1 MSLSSNIQV
10 IVRCRGRN
18 SRELAARLQPVV
30 DLPDPTFSVTSPTV
44 TVNNDTDISTSA
56 LLALK
61 TYTVDQVYGSQADQ
75 ELVFANVAAP
85 LVEDFVGG
93 LNVTIMTYGQTGTG
107 KTYTMTGDLEGDP
120 ERAGIIPRALEST
133 FAFLASEKAD
143 YMVKCSCVELYQE
156 NLRDL
161 LGEDDPSPNNRLRI
175 ISDPKEAI
183 IVHNLREVHI
193 NSSIMGLSLLKKCLA
208 KRKTGATKLND
219 LSSRSHTI
227 FTISLY
233 KKAPNESYFR
243 VSKMNLVDLAGSE
256 DINKSGAV
264 NQRAKEAGSIN
275 QSLLTLGKV
284 INALSE
290 GRDKSHVPF
299 RESKLTRLLQDLIGG
314 RTKTSLIATI
324 SPARINI
331 QETVSTLS
339 YASKA
344 KNIRNLPQLGHDNE
358 EVLKKI
364 LVQDLSREII
374 KITKDLYAS
383 KDKESGG
390 IRMSVENYKEHAEK
404 VKDLEDLLGERNCD
418 IEGLKSKLK
427 EKEREIASLKD
438 ATLEHMKIDESMKA
452 EMCAKDEKIEFLN
465 DQVQKTKESYQLQK
479 QQLSRIINNNLL
491 DIMQVV
497 ETVIKDSASSD
508 AGVQS
513 SISFFHDQF
522 TDSITSFKTDL
533 NHKLTFIRKT
543 VLSSKDE
550 LTGILSNSFTLSDP
564 IKMANEKEA
573 SLRAD
578 LANLQHRNQ
587 QMADFIQKQTEK
599 HWIEDSAREQAQINE
614 SFKKKL
620 LGKVTEMINTG
631 FVENSTL
638 LKRSFDSAFTQK
650 NEELANKA
658 NNWALECEKDFES
671 ISGGFSGLSETF
683 KKAEEMNRVAIE
695 TASDSISDMFQNK
708 IGGGLEEVQ
717 AELNKNN
724 FSGTPV
730 KDVTRTIRENNS
742 RRTEHLKGVHEL
754 LGKFQAT
761 IGTKESSPSF
771 KSPTRSP
778 IRTSMSPPKRQLQL
792 LSPVKLI
799 AGNVD
804 VKTDGKSRIPQ
815 LSTID
820 KENFGVKRRRT

>member
-30 DLPDPTFSVTSPTV
+30 DLLDPTFSVTSPTV
-44 TVNNDTDISTSA
+44 TVNNETDISTTA

-85 LVEDFVGG
+85 LVEDFVRG

-107 KTYTMTGDLEGDP
+107 KTYTMTGDLEGDA
-120 ERAGIIPRALEST
+120 ERAGIIPRALEAT
-133 FAFLASEKAD
+133 FAFLEREKTD
-143 YMVKCSCVELYQE
+143 YMVKCACVELYQE

-161 LGEDDPSPNNRLRI
+161 LGDDDPSPNARLRI
-175 ISDPKEAI
+175 ISDPKDAI
-183 IVHNLREVHI
+183 VVHNLREVHI
-193 NSSIMGLSLLKKCLA
+193 DSSIMGLSLLKKCLA
-208 KRKTGATKLND
+208 KRRTGQTRLND

-233 KKAPNESYFR
+233 KKMPNAASFR

-324 SPARINI
+324 SPAKINI
-331 QETVSTLS
+331 QETVSTLN

-390 IRMSVENYKEHAEK
+390 IKMSIENYKEHAEK
-404 VKDLEDLLGERNCD
+404 VKNLEYLLNEKSCD
-418 IEGLKSKLK
+418 MEGLKSKLK
-427 EKEREIASLKD
+427 EKERELSSLKS
-438 ATLEHMKIDESMKA
+438 AILEHAQTEESLKA
-452 EMCAKDEKIEFLN
+452 ELCAKDEKIASLN
-465 DQVQKTKESYQLQK
+465 DLLQKTTESYKSQSK
-479 QQLSRIINNNLL
+479 HLSRIIDNNLL
-491 DIMQVV
+491 DIMQTV
-497 ETVIKDSASSD
+497 ETVMKDSAKSDDAVQNSVSSFHNQMTD
-508 AGVQS
+508 NIVRFKKEFKLKLS
-513 SISFFHDQF
+513 SIQKSISLSRDEIADVLSKKF
-522 TDSITSFKTDL
+522 TMADSI
-533 NHKLTFIRKT
+533 N
-543 VLSSKDE
+543 V
-550 LTGILSNSFTLSDP
+550 
-564 IKMANEKEA
+564 ANNTEA
-573 SLRAD
+573 ALRAD
-578 LANLQHRNQ
+578 IASLKIRNQ
-587 QMADFIQKQTEK
+587 QMNEYIHKQAENQRM
-599 HWIEDSAREQAQINE
+599 EDSARYQAEINE
-614 SFKKKL
+614 AFKQKL
-620 LGKVTEMINTG
+620 LGQVAEMINAG
-631 FVENSTL
+631 FVENNTL
-638 LKRSFDSAFTQK
+638 LKRSFDSAFAEK
-650 NEELANKA
+650 SEELTRRANT
-658 NNWALECEKDFES
+658 WALDCEKDFAN
-671 ISGGFSGLSETF
+671 IDGGVSGLSETL
-683 KKAEEMNRVAIE
+683 KKVEKRNTDVVKSVSESVCEI
-695 TASDSISDMFQNK
+695 FQDK
-708 IGGGLEEVQ
+708 VTGGLEGVH

-724 FSGTPV
+724 FSGTPISDV
-730 KDVTRTIRENNS
+730 KLAMSENNS
-742 RRTEHLKGVHEL
+742 RRTEHLKSVHEL
-754 LGKFQAT
+754 LDKFQAI
-761 IGTKESSPSF
+761 IGSERADPVF
-771 KSPTRSP
+771 KSPLRLPTRV
-778 IRTSMSPPKRQLQL
+778 SMSSPNRPLRL
-792 LSPVKLI
+792 LSPVRI
-799 AGNVD
+799 VPSNIDAHM
-804 VKTDGKSRIPQ
+804 DGKSRIPQ
-815 LSTID
+815 LSAVD
-820 KENFGVKRRRT
+820 KENFAVKRRRT